1 MQPAVEDTV
10 GAMEDMTDRRV
21 NGEETADSARYA
33 ERIVQDTE
41 GIDIDICG
49 GKRMGKLLADMLGKT
64 RAKHHEAVG
73 GLEGHRPSRERDGGC
88 KLHCVDVMG

>member
-10 GAMEDMTDRRV
+10 GAMEDMTDWRV

-41 GIDIDICG
+41 GVDIDICG
-49 GKRMGKLLADMLGKT
+49 GKRVGKLLADMLGK
-64 RAKHHEAVG
+64 A
-73 GLEGHRPSRERDGGC
+73 
-88 KLHCVDVMG
+88 

>member
-33 ERIVQDTE
+33 ERIVQDAE

-49 GKRMGKLLADMLGKT
+49 GKRVGKLLADMLGKA
-64 RAKHHEAVG
+64 RAEHHEAVG

-88 KLHCVDVMG
+88 KLHCVDEMR